1 MYARSPVDVVD
12 NDPGKDW
19 LSSSG
24 FVVGVAE
31 SLPIVPSSEGILA
44 LPIPK
49 HSGSSHHTPPYSPP
63 EHLHRV

>member
-12 NDPGKDW
+12 NGPGKDW

-24 FVVGVAE
+24 VVVGVAE
-31 SLPIVPSSEGILA
+31 SLPIVPSSKGILA

-49 HSGSSHHTPPYSPP
+49 HSGLFYHTPPYSPS
-63 EHLHRV
+63 ENLHRV